1 MLKVFEKYGNQLSVG
16 LALPVQIV
24 IFLLILHIFLFAL
37 GCSWYFNN
45 FLHNYWNKSPAKK

>member
-37 GCSWYFNN
+37 GCS
-45 FLHNYWNKSPAKK
+45 